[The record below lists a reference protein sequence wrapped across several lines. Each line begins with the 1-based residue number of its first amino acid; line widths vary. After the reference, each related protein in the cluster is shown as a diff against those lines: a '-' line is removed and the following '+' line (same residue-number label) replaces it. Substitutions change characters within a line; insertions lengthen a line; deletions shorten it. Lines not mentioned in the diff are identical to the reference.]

1 MLLIDTQA
9 YQKINL
15 HLTPIVWEVLFN
27 DEGSTISID
36 LQHLFV
42 VLPLIFL
49 LQLALSEWVWRKQRR
64 LSHKHVGRPI
74 AALFFISFI
83 TSHLVYVWAD
93 AYFYNPITAQKA
105 NFPLSYPMTA
115 KSFMERHG
123 LLDREEYLQRLKE
136 SEASAHLVRYPLE
149 KLEESPQWH

>member
-1 MLLIDTQA
+1 MT
-9 YQKINL
+9 
-15 HLTPIVWEVLFN
+15 
-27 DEGSTISID
+27 
-36 LQHLFV
+36 
-42 VLPLIFL
+42 LIFL

-83 TSHLVYVWAD
+83 TSHLIYVWAD

-123 LLDREEYLQRLKE
+123 LLDSFLGTGATIAVLRWLKQDLLVG
-136 SEASAHLVRYPLE
+136 ASIAATSCDH
-149 KLEESPQWH
+149 